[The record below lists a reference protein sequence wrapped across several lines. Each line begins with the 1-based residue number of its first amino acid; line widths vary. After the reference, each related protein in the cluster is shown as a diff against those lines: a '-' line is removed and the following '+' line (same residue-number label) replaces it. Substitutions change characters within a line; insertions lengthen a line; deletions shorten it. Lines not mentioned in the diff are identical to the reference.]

1 MTLEDRPPESVLREG
16 PRTPDEYFTEGRA
29 WLELAEWEMVDL
41 DVPDRSSDLAILAIA
56 SALLGI
62 CAQLIQEPEKIGRI
76 G

>member
-1 MTLEDRPPESVLREG
+1 MEESITSNEE
-16 PRTPDEYFTEGRA
+16 PRTPQEYFTEGRA

-62 CAQLIQEPEKIGRI
+62 CAQLIQEPERI
-76 G
+76 GQIG